1 MCLELVH
8 YIILIRREGERHKG
22 EEGEGGVC
30 EWKEGGVCWGRE
42 REICFGKGEGGVCRA
57 GEGETN
63 PDGRVECGCGSS
75 KVTDGERKTIA
86 GEEVFNVLPRTPK
99 ERETRQK

>member
-1 MCLELVH
+1 MSG
-8 YIILIRREGERHKG
+8 RREVCVWGGGGG
-22 EEGEGGVC
+22 EER
-30 EWKEGGVCWGRE
+30 GR
-42 REICFGKGEGGVCRA
+42 CVLGKGEGGVFRE

-86 GEEVFNVLPRTPK
+86 GEEVFNVLPRSPK